1 MISIDRSILL
11 EASDPSLPLA
21 APDLADALASDLT
34 LIAPQTLERRL
45 SALIRE
51 YVRARSASLAQSVV
65 RHIEAL
71 CLHPDN
77 DDPALFCAYQRLAV
91 HWRWLAAQHGS
102 VGT

>member
-21 APDLADALASDLT
+21 EPDLADAPASDLT
-34 LIAPQTLERRL
+34 LIEPPTLERRL

-77 DDPALFCAYQRLAV
+77 DDPALVCAYQRLAV

-102 VGT
+102 AGT